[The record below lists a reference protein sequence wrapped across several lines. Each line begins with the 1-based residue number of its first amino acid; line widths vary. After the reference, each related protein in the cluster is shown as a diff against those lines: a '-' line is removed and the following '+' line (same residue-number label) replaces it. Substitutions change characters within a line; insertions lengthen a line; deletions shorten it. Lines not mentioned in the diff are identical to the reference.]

1 MPGFLLK
8 TSDNKTIRF
17 RYYNDAPVT
26 RLAMQEQMPFKRV
39 FKQARVSGEEIWTED
54 APVIDILQENSTV
67 FAKPGEIAIGPLYP
81 ERNKVAKCMGI
92 FYGEGKLLDAANIFA
107 VVYDED
113 LPLLKELGER
123 IWNKGAEEL
132 HFESM

>member
-1 MPGFLLK
+1 MPGFHVK
-8 TSDNKTIRF
+8 TKDNKTIRF

-26 RLAMQEQMPFKRV
+26 RLAMQELLPFKRL

-54 APVIDILQENSTV
+54 APVIDILQENASV
-67 FAKPGEIAIGPLYP
+67 FAKPGEIVIGPLYP

-92 FYGEGKLLDAANIFA
+92 FYGEGKLLDCANIFA
-107 VVYDED
+107 VVYEED

-123 IWNKGAEEL
+123 IWRNGAEEL
-132 HFESM
+132 QFDKM